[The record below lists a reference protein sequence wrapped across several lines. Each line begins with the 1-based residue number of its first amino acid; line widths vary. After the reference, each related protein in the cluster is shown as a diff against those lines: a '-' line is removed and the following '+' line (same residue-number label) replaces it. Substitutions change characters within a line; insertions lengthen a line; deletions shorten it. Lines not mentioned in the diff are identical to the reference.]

1 MTYAQYGLVQAS
13 DYNTLVGNTGP
24 TTAPNQINTIWGIG
38 TGARGY
44 GQSPLSQISPNGV
57 VYASQWSTLISTV
70 NSILQHQGSSG
81 TGITLPTF
89 GNTISYLGTLQ
100 SAITTG
106 YNNALNFSGHGGSF
120 VPGGTITTN
129 FSASISNA
137 GSNPPNSQTNQTSIT
152 RSFGLTATFSSAD
165 QARYFFNAGGQLNF
179 VVTGVTNNDN
189 TQRSADA
196 ITTMLTNFGGVSAFR
211 ANTNGGRTGTGGTV
225 TTNNTAVGYY
235 NLSTSVQNTQY
246 IASANVTYNAD
257 FTRFYVSSNGT
268 NLAGHNDAGSAVIFQ
283 LNYASTHAGSFNDTL
298 NVTVGHR
305 VDVIYP
311 ETTNLA
317 NTWGAVVIS

>member
-1 MTYAQYGLVQAS
+1 M
-13 DYNTLVGNTGP
+13 
-24 TTAPNQINTIWGIG
+24 
-38 TGARGY
+38 
-44 GQSPLSQISPNGV
+44 
-57 VYASQWSTLISTV
+57 
-70 NSILQHQGSSG
+70 NSIRTHQTGTG
-81 TGITLPTF
+81 TGIGAPTS
-89 GNTISYLGTLQ
+89 GSLITYL
-100 SAITTG
+100 S
-106 YNNALNFSGHGGSF
+106 
-120 VPGGTITTN
+120 
-129 FSASISNA
+129 
-137 GSNPPNSQTNQTSIT
+137 
-152 RSFGLTATFSSAD
+152 TFSSSITSAYTNAASFNSQGTTVTGSVFNASVTATNGTAYPETTILTRTMTFGSGD

>member
-1 MTYAQYGLVQAS
+1 MAYSQGGLIAAT
-13 DYNTLVGNTGP
+13 DYNTFVGTSP
-24 TTAPNQINTIWGIG
+24 SSTPNQINTVWAVGSG
-38 TGARGY
+38 YVGY
-44 GQSPLSQISPNGV
+44 G
-57 VYASQWSTLISTV
+57 
-70 NSILQHQGSSG
+70 
-81 TGITLPTF
+81 
-89 GNTISYLGTLQ
+89 
-100 SAITTG
+100 
-106 YNNALNFSGHGGSF
+106 
-120 VPGGTITTN
+120 
-129 FSASISNA
+129 
-137 GSNPPNSQTNQTSIT
+137 QTSIT
-152 RSFGLTATFSSAD
+152 QVSSTGLVTATQWATAVNALNSIRTHQTGTGTGIGAPTSGSLITYLSTFSSSITSAYTNAASFNSQGTTVTGSVFNASVTATNGTAYPETTILTRTMTFGSGD